1 MLLILNRR
9 NVLIGETLFKLV
21 NPTSPLGSGGLEWYI
36 CFQPLFFSTL
46 RVSTLWGGVSP
57 SPYPCT
63 GISPPRPS
71 WERERQR
78 TRTFS
83 GGGER
88 ERKRER
94 QTETPS
100 ETMMLYLALKRS
112 VTLNR
117 EVTSKA
123 LDWREEQEKLNIK
136 ERGREEIDQQKS
148 TEKCSKNQPKIYEN
162 STENRPTIIKKWT

>member
-1 MLLILNRR
+1 M
-9 NVLIGETLFKLV
+9 
-21 NPTSPLGSGGLEWYI
+21 GGLTNLI
-36 CFQPLFFSTL
+36 CFQPLFPF
-46 RVSTLWGGVSP
+46 RGGVYP
-57 SPYPCT
+57 SPYPCI
-63 GISPPRPS
+63 GMSPPRPS

-94 QTETPS
+94 DRQRPPS

-123 LDWREEQEKLNIK
+123 LD
-136 ERGREEIDQQKS
+136 
-148 TEKCSKNQPKIYEN
+148 
-162 STENRPTIIKKWT
+162 